1 MLQRWV
7 IELELSIG
15 NDTSRPTPR
24 VLQDSI
30 SEGHGSSVTVCTSGA
45 LAGCIGSCP
54 NGELGGSELV
64 IESPSAVGWGTAR
77 IAFSYEVFV
86 VWETWG

>member
-1 MLQRWV
+1 MGNRIGTVYWQRY
-7 IELELSIG
+7 IPSYP
-15 NDTSRPTPR
+15 SSPS
-24 VLQDSI
+24 DSI
-30 SEGHGSSVTVCTSGA
+30 SEGHDSSVTVCTSGA

-54 NGELGGSELV
+54 NGELDDSELV

-77 IAFSYEVFV
+77 IAFSCEVFV